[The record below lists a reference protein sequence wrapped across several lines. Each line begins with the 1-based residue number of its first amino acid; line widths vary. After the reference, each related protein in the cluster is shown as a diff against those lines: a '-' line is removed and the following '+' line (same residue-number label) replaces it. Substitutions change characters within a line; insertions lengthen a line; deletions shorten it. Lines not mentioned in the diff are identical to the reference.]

1 MKPHK
6 HAKEI
11 KAWADGAE
19 IEYFD
24 ISWVEWRLTE
34 YPNWGENTKYRIKP
48 QPKPDVVL
56 YTRITNCG
64 IAHLS
69 DRKSIDCGHNLKLT
83 ICGEHGWLVS
93 AEVIE

>member
-19 IEYFD
+19 IEWLDSKGVYREASDPWWSLD
-24 ISWVEWRLTE
+24 IH
-34 YPNWGENTKYRIKP
+34 YRIKP

-56 YTRITNCG
+56 YTRITNCD

-69 DRKSIDCGHNLKLT
+69 DRKSIDRGHNLKLT

>member
-19 IEYFD
+19 VEYFD
-24 ISWVEWRLTE
+24 ATYREWFVDGCPIWFTDVQ
-34 YPNWGENTKYRIKP
+34 YRIKP

-69 DRKSIDCGHNLKLT
+69 DRKSIDFGHNLKLT
-83 ICGEHGWLVS
+83 ICGERGWLVS